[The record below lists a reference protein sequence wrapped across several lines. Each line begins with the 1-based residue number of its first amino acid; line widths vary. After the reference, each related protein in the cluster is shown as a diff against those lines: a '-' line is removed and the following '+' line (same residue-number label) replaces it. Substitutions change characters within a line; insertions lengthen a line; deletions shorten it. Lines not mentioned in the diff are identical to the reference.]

1 MEDMR
6 ESYDNVAFLYVS
18 DDMKWGRKN
27 LKDKENDLYF
37 VGKEDASFDFAL
49 LCQCNHTIISR
60 GAFTYWISLWTGMT
74 RFLQFLKPFLLNVD
88 LSDLSIQ
95 NKLSEPESVFLK
107 NCHDTAAIF

>member
-88 LSDLSIQ
+88 FI
-95 NKLSEPESVFLK
+95 
-107 NCHDTAAIF
+107 